1 MRGHARAVEAQNH
14 IPCAP
19 AAARAVRLSAAQ
31 LPVAPRRV
39 ASHAHTF
46 LQLFVRRTPGQHHA
60 DKPELRIVEDDAH
73 RCLLPRPA
81 GTATAAQAAGVLLPQ
96 LEHCRR
102 EPGRGFHLHT
112 AASAVTALRVRHG
125 PRVATNSFQHLEMRA
140 SWAYALAV
148 GARLALTL
156 SPGYVHPDEYFQAQ
170 EVAAI
175 RRFALDQRLAWEFDC
190 RHPCRSALVPLAAA
204 GVPYGE
210 TSAARARA
218 QVADQPSRVLT
229 CWSCASGG

>member
-60 DKPELRIVEDDAH
+60 DKPELRIVEDDAD
-73 RCLLPRPA
+73 RARLLLRPA

-112 AASAVTALRVRHG
+112 QPLLSRQFVT
-125 PRVATNSFQHLEMRA
+125 VATNSFQHLEMRA